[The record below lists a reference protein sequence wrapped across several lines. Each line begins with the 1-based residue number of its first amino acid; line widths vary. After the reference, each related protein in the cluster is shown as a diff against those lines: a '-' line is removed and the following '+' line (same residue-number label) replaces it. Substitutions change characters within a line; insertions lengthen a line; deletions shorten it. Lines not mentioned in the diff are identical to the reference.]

1 MMTGW
6 HDRRPAARR
15 PAARPDDEVRPDDAV
30 RPEDA
35 AGPGGGPGTL
45 LRPMLP
51 ADLASV
57 LALEHE
63 LFPDDPWSAQ
73 MFAEEV
79 AQPPSARLYLVAEA
93 DDASGP
99 VAAAAGHGVAGYAG
113 IMFIPGG
120 VQADVLTIAVARAYW
135 GRGIGSALLGA
146 LLQAAV
152 SRGCTEVFLE
162 VRKDNQRARGL
173 YLRRGFEEIGVRRGY
188 YQPSGVDAIVMRK
201 DLRR

>member
-1 MMTGW
+1 MMTGR
-6 HDRRPAARR
+6 HGRRS
-15 PAARPDDEVRPDDAV
+15 AARPG
-30 RPEDA
+30 DA
-35 AGPGGGPGTL
+35 ARADDTAGSPGGPGVL

-51 ADLASV
+51 GDLASV

-73 MFAEEV
+73 MFTEEV

-99 VAAAAGHGVAGYAG
+99 VAAAAGREVAGYAG
-113 IMFIPGG
+113 LMFLPGG
-120 VQADVLTIAVARAYW
+120 SQADVLTIAVDRAYW

-152 SRGCTEVFLE
+152 GRGCTEVFLE
-162 VRKDNQRARGL
+162 VRKDNPRARGL

>member
-1 MMTGW
+1 MMTGR
-6 HDRRPAARR
+6 HGRRSAARSG
-15 PAARPDDEVRPDDAV
+15 
-30 RPEDA
+30 DA
-35 AGPGGGPGTL
+35 AQPDEMAGSSGGSGAL

-51 ADLASV
+51 ADLVGV

-73 MFAEEV
+73 MFTEEV
-79 AQPPSARLYLVAEA
+79 AQPPSTRLDLVAEA
-93 DDASGP
+93 DASGP
-99 VAAAAGHGVAGYAG
+99 AAAAAGRGVAGYAG
-113 IMFIPGG
+113 LMFLPGG

-152 SRGCTEVFLE
+152 GRGCTEVFLE
-162 VRKDNQRARGL
+162 VRKDNPRARGL

-188 YQPSGVDAIVMRK
+188 YQPSGVNAIVMRK

>member
-1 MMTGW
+1 
-6 HDRRPAARR
+6 
-15 PAARPDDEVRPDDAV
+15 
-30 RPEDA
+30 
-35 AGPGGGPGTL
+35 
-45 LRPMLP
+45 MLP

-57 LALEHE
+57 LALEYE

-99 VAAAAGHGVAGYAG
+99 VAGYAG
-113 IMFIPGG
+113 MMFLPGG
-120 VQADVLTIAVARAYW
+120 VQADVLTIAVAQEYW

-146 LLQAAV
+146 LLKAAE

-162 VRKDNQRARGL
+162 VRVDNPRARGL
-173 YLRRGFEEIGVRRGY
+173 YRRRGFEEIGVRRGY

>member
-1 MMTGW
+1 MMTGR
-6 HDRRPAARR
+6 HGRRSAAR
-15 PAARPDDEVRPDDAV
+15 PSDAARPDDT
-30 RPEDA
+30 
-35 AGPGGGPGTL
+35 AGSSGGPGAL

-51 ADLASV
+51 ADLVSV

-73 MFAEEV
+73 MFTEEV

-99 VAAAAGHGVAGYAG
+99 VAAAAGREVAGYAG
-113 IMFIPGG
+113 LMFLPGG

-152 SRGCTEVFLE
+152 GRGCTEVFLE
-162 VRKDNQRARGL
+162 VRKDNPRARGL

>member
-1 MMTGW
+1 MMTGR
-6 HDRRPAARR
+6 HGRRSAARSG
-15 PAARPDDEVRPDDAV
+15 
-30 RPEDA
+30 DA
-35 AGPGGGPGTL
+35 AQPDEMAGSSGGSGAL

-51 ADLASV
+51 ADLVGV

-73 MFAEEV
+73 MFTDEV
-79 AQPPSARLYLVAEA
+79 SQPPSARLYLVAEA

-99 VAAAAGHGVAGYAG
+99 VAAAAGHTVAGYAG
-113 IMFIPGG
+113 LMFLPGG

-135 GRGIGSALLGA
+135 GRGVGSALLGA

-152 SRGCTEVFLE
+152 GRGCTEVFLE
-162 VRKDNQRARGL
+162 VREDNPRARGL